1 MRKILHAGEVAARH
15 AVTSPGAFETAADPY
30 LFDRGG
36 RSLKHVT
43 ANVDNARVRNHRSTN
58 RARIGPDFDSVL
70 RAAQSGAPWALERLY
85 QAFSPAV
92 LGYLRVQG
100 AADPEDLSNE
110 VFLGVLQRIGAFA
123 GDEDRFRSWLFTIAH
138 SRLIDDRRRTSRRP
152 QIVHDAADVPVER
165 PGGDAEEDALVRL
178 SSRRVQAL
186 CEALVP
192 DQRDVLLLRLMAG
205 LTVEAIAESLGKSE
219 GAVKALQRRGLANL
233 RKILDQDPVTL

>member
-1 MRKILHAGEVAARH
+1 MP
-15 AVTSPGAFETAADPY
+15 PGPLGHPY
-30 LFDRGG
+30 PFGPLA

-43 ANVDNARVRNHRSTN
+43 GIVENAGVSSGRSTS

-70 RAAQSGAPWALERLY
+70 LAAQSGAAWALERLY
-85 QAFSPAV
+85 RVFSPVV

-100 AADPEDLSNE
+100 AADPEDLTNE
-110 VFLGVLQRIGAFA
+110 VFLGVFQRIQAFA
-123 GDEDRFRSWLFTIAH
+123 GDEERFRSWVFTIAH
-138 SRLIDDRRRTSRRP
+138 SRLIDERRRLSRRP
-152 QIVHDAADVPVER
+152 PVAHDGPDVPVER
-165 PGGDAEEDALVRL
+165 TGGDAEQDALDRL

-186 CEALVP
+186 CESLVP

-233 RKILDQDPVTL
+233 RKILESDPVTL

>member
-1 MRKILHAGEVAARH
+1 MTG
-15 AVTSPGAFETAADPY
+15 
-30 LFDRGG
+30 
-36 RSLKHVT
+36 
-43 ANVDNARVRNHRSTN
+43 NVDNARVNSHRSTN

-85 QAFSPAV
+85 QVFSPAV
-92 LGYLRVQG
+92 LGYLRIQG

-110 VFLGVLQRIGAFA
+110 VFLGVFQRIGAFA
-123 GDEDRFRSWLFTIAH
+123 GDEDRFRSWVFTIAH
-138 SRLIDDRRRTSRRP
+138 SRLIDDRRRASRRP
-152 QIVHDAADVPVER
+152 QTVQDATEFPVDR
-165 PGGDAEEDALVRL
+165 PGGNAEADALARL

-186 CEALVP
+186 CEELVA

-233 RKILDQDPVTL
+233 RKVLERDPVSL

>member
-1 MRKILHAGEVAARH
+1 MTG
-15 AVTSPGAFETAADPY
+15 
-30 LFDRGG
+30 
-36 RSLKHVT
+36 
-43 ANVDNARVRNHRSTN
+43 NVDNGRVSRHRSIN

-85 QAFSPAV
+85 QVCSPAV

-110 VFLGVLQRIGAFA
+110 VFLGVFQRIGAFA
-123 GDEDRFRSWLFTIAH
+123 GDEDRFRSWVFTIAH
-138 SRLIDDRRRTSRRP
+138 SRMIDDRRRTSRRP
-152 QIVHDAADVPVER
+152 RTVQDPTVVPVER
-165 PGGDAEEDALVRL
+165 AGGDAEQDALERL

-186 CEALVP
+186 CEELVA

-233 RKILDQDPVTL
+233 RKVLERDPVSL